1 MDWKMTILLIIAI
14 AGTIS
19 YMIYT
24 TLALYVIRKR
34 VDLMVEIEYEKS
46 KFELEIA
53 KNVSSFVKNMIKE
66 SEINNTLNEM
76 VSNNDKE
83 VIN

>member
-46 KFELEIA
+46 KFELERA
-53 KNVSSFVKNMIKE
+53 KNMSSFVKNMIKE

>member
-46 KFELEIA
+46 KIELERA
-53 KNVSSFVKNMIKE
+53 KNMSSFVKNMIKE